1 MGEHKRDKIN
11 FADMRESLIF
21 GGSTRNH
28 SENLFKDKV
37 GQRLESSQLS
47 LFAGRVDSDPT
58 ISLFLVMSTHK
69 RIGSP
74 TKFSNGATAS
84 ASRNEDPIHKI
95 IREYFDYS
103 PGFASIPASVIARYL
118 GAMLTEYV
126 GSTENRDEI
135 TMCDMAYH
143 ATRTISFIIALQE
156 AFGKEEGH
164 G

>member
-1 MGEHKRDKIN
+1 MGER
-11 FADMRESLIF
+11 LIF
-21 GGSTRNH
+21 GVRDEIKSVGPTFPFVWRKEPGRRNVGSTLVGLWH
-28 SENLFKDKV
+28 SHNLSRSDLPFFDMRDHNQK
-37 GQRLESSQLS
+37 GSS
-47 LFAGRVDSDPT
+47 
-58 ISLFLVMSTHK
+58 
-69 RIGSP
+69 

-84 ASRNEDPIHKI
+84 ASRNEDPIHKL